1 MFSQIFMIVLFCVTY
16 YFILSSKFK
25 TSVMVFLMALLVSF
39 TGISKTMNLENL
51 SRFVDFNTIG
61 LLMGMM
67 IIVGM
72 LKAAGFFQFVAVYTV
87 RLGKGDIRR
96 TLSIIMIV
104 VALLSAFLDNVT
116 TVLIF
121 APILLFICDVV
132 GLDPVNLMTIAIVA
146 SNIGGA
152 STMIG
157 DPPNIIIGSVSKLS
171 FTSFIVHLAPVAI
184 VILMLQIRA
193 WFGGIS
199 KDEEMQ
205 QKLRQLAA
213 TDPKAAI
220 IDKKKTIALLI
231 VFLSVIT
238 TFTLHKVLG
247 YEMSLI
253 SMAGATISLLI
264 FGKSFEDAA
273 KEVEWDT
280 LFFLIGLF
288 MITYVMREVGVID
301 YLAKAFA
308 SIRSQ
313 YLLLT
318 ALVWFSGF
326 ASMFL
331 SAVPATVVL
340 VPVVQSLVAAYSN
353 TNFWWAL
360 SLGASLGANGTTI
373 GAAVNIVGVSLVKKY
388 TNKTISFA
396 DFSKKMM
403 PKSILMLAVVN
414 LYVIV
419 MNVIGW

>member
-1 MFSQIFMIVLFCVTY
+1 MIVLFCVTY
-16 YFILSSKFK
+16 YFILSSRFK
-25 TSVMVFLMALLVSF
+25 SSVMVFLMALLVSF

-51 SRFVDFNTIG
+51 PQFIDFNTIG

-72 LKAAGFFQFVAVYTV
+72 LKAAGFFQFVAVYAV
-87 RLGKGDIRR
+87 RLGKGDINR
-96 TLSIIMIV
+96 TLSIIMIAI
-104 VALLSAFLDNVT
+104 ALLSAFLDNVT

-121 APILLFICDVV
+121 APILFFISDVV
-132 GLDPVNLMTIAIVA
+132 GLDPVNLMTMAIVA

-152 STMIG
+152 ATMIG

-171 FTSFIVHLAPVAI
+171 FASFIVHLAPVAI
-184 VILMLQIRA
+184 IILILQVRA
-193 WFGGIS
+193 WCKGTFGNA
-199 KDEEMQ
+199 EMQ

-213 TDPKAAI
+213 TDPKTAI

-238 TFTLHKVLG
+238 AFTLHKVLG

-253 SMAGATISLLI
+253 SMAGATISLFI

-288 MITYVMREVGVID
+288 MITYVMREVGVIG
-301 YLAKAFA
+301 YIVKAFGT
-308 SIRSQ
+308 IQSQ

-318 ALVWFSGF
+318 VLVWFSGF
-326 ASMFL
+326 AAMFL

-340 VPVVQSLVAAYSN
+340 VPVVQSLVAVHSN
-353 TNFWWAL
+353 INFWWAL

-373 GAAVNIVGVSLVKKY
+373 GAAVNIVGISLVKKY
-388 TNKTISFA
+388 TNETIGFA
-396 DFSKKMM
+396 VFFKRMM
-403 PKSILMLAVVN
+403 PKTILMLTVVN

-419 MNVIGW
+419 MNAIGW